1 MKKLLAILLAALLLT
16 AMIALTGCGNMAVGI
31 GYFEYQR
38 IHVDMYHYSGC
49 LTVEKWHNNETGIE
63 VKTQEAGSLFLSEG
77 TYILLEGDRDCPFC
91 GSTK

>member
-1 MKKLLAILLAALLLT
+1 MKKLLAILLIVPLLT
-16 AMIALTGCGNMAVGI
+16 AMITLTGCNMAVGY
-31 GYFEYQR
+31 GNFQYRR
-38 IHVDMYHYSGC
+38 IHVETFHYSGC

-91 GSTK
+91 GSVK

>member
-1 MKKLLAILLAALLLT
+1 MKNLLAILLAERLLT
-16 AMIALTGCGNMAVGI
+16 AMIALSGCGNMAVGI
-31 GYFEYQR
+31 GNFQYRR

-91 GSTK
+91 GSVK